1 MPIYTHTHKDK
12 KRRPRGTKKKK
23 KVKAETRKGVSKNE
37 KGTRKSHNETL
48 YV

>member
-12 KRRPRGTKKKK
+12 KKGQGEL
-23 KVKAETRKGVSKNE
+23 AETRKGISKNE
-37 KGTRKSHNETL
+37 KGTRKPHNKTL